1 MRHGIEI
8 PREALA
14 RYCRANGIRRLAIF
28 GSLLRDDFTPDSD
41 VDMLVEFHEDVR
53 VGYFGMA
60 RLTRELSTLLGH
72 RVDLRTAAELH
83 PAFREEVLREA
94 KDEYV
99 AA

>member
-1 MRHGIEI
+1 MHGIEI
-8 PREALA
+8 PREDLA
-14 RYCRANGIRRLAIF
+14 SFCQVNGIRRLAIF

-41 VDMLVEFHEDVR
+41 IDMIVEFQEGVR
-53 VGYFGMA
+53 IGYFGMA
-60 RLTRELSTLLGH
+60 RLTRELTDLLGH

>member
-1 MRHGIEI
+1 VIHGIDIPSEEI
-8 PREALA
+8 A
-14 RYCRANGIRRLAIF
+14 RFCQANGIRRLAIF

-41 VDMLVEFHEDVR
+41 IDMIVEFQDGVR
-53 VGYFGMA
+53 IGYLGMA
-60 RLTRELSTLLGH
+60 RLARELTDILGH

-83 PAFREEVLREA
+83 PAFREEVLKEA